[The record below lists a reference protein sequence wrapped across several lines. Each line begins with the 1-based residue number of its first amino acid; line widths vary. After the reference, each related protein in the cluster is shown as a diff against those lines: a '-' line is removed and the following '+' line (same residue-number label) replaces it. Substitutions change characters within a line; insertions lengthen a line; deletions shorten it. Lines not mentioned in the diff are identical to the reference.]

1 MRGAGGA
8 DGRRRAWGCLAG
20 LRYRGVI
27 TLKHTVLIYRPLE
40 DVVAVAGD
48 PARDALWMAT
58 VMASELLSDGPL
70 AVGARYRHVGKF
82 LGRSAEPVYEVTELG
97 PEGRLCLTSVDS
109 PIPIRECREFRGQ
122 GRDTRFTRTIEAE
135 IGSFFR
141 ISESLVGM
149 AARRQLE
156 TDLEVLKIF
165 LDARADVEA

>member
-1 MRGAGGA
+1 M
-8 DGRRRAWGCLAG
+8 LT
-20 LRYRGVI
+20 LR
-27 TLKHTVLIYRPLE
+27 HEVLIYRPVA
-40 DVVAVAGD
+40 DVVAVVGD

-58 VMASELLSDGPL
+58 VMASEPLTDGPP
-70 AVGARYRHVGKF
+70 AVGSRYRHVGKF
-82 LGRSAEPVYEVTELG
+82 LGRSAETIHEVTEFELG
-97 PEGRLCLTSVDS
+97 VRLCLTGVAS
-109 PIPIRECREFRGQ
+109 PIPIHECREFREQ
-122 GRDTRFTRTIEAE
+122 GRDTRFVRTIEAD